1 MAQPGITSRY
11 GQTVATETVGQIQA
25 APRPMPTA
33 TTVASAAAHCR
44 GVPFTAGRYPANR
57 LLASAP
63 MGTDEHDASMEA
75 AVRTIL
81 EGIGEDPER
90 AGLRDTPGRV
100 RRTLEQLTEGYRTDP
115 DSILDEATFDVD
127 YDEMVVVR
135 DIEVYSL
142 CEHHLVP
149 FFGTAHVGYLPRG
162 RVIGLSKVPRV
173 VDLFAH
179 RLQLQERMT
188 QQIADF
194 LMTRL
199 EPKGVGVVLETT
211 HLCIAM
217 RGVRRPGAT
226 MVTSA
231 MLGTFRRDAKTR
243 AEFLTFIG
251 RPTSR

>member
-1 MAQPGITSRY
+1 MDPDA
-11 GQTVATETVGQIQA
+11 
-25 APRPMPTA
+25 RPSP
-33 TTVASAAAHCR
+33 
-44 GVPFTAGRYPANR
+44 
-57 LLASAP
+57 LE
-63 MGTDEHDASMEA
+63 D
-75 AVRTIL
+75 AVRTL
-81 EGIGEDPER
+81 LAEIGEDPDRE
-90 AGLRDTPGRV
+90 GLRGTPGRV

-115 DSILDEATFDVD
+115 DTLLQGAAFDVE

-135 DIEVYSL
+135 DIELYSL
-142 CEHHLVP
+142 CEHHLIP
-149 FFGTAHVGYLPRG
+149 FFGQAHVGYLPRG
-162 RVIGLSKVPRV
+162 TVIGLSKIPRV

-179 RLQLQERMT
+179 RLQIQERMT

-199 EPKGVGVVLETT
+199 KPKGVGVVLETT

-231 MLGTFRRDAKTR
+231 MLGTFRSDPKTR

-251 RPTSR
+251 RSSER